1 MPLKH
6 LSSFGRNLNIPLNNC
21 EIELILTWFENC
33 VLISKATRE
42 ADYDTDP
49 IVYEINN
56 PENGTFQITDT
67 KLYVLV
73 VTLSMTQKF

>member
-56 PENGTFQITDT
+56 PDNRTFQITDT

>member
-42 ADYDTDP
+42 ADYDADP

-56 PENGTFQITDT
+56 PANRTFQITDT

>member
-49 IVYEINN
+49 IVYETNN
-56 PENGTFQITDT
+56 PENRTFQITDT

>member
-56 PENGTFQITDT
+56 PENWTFQITDT

>member
-42 ADYDTDP
+42 ANYGANP
-49 IVYEINN
+49 IVYEIDNHISNN
-56 PENGTFQITDT
+56 R
-67 KLYVLV
+67 
-73 VTLSMTQKF
+73 